1 MFAMV
6 RNATGHM
13 RRLFR
18 GDDGAAMVE
27 YGLLLGL
34 IVVVGVLTIQGLGQ
48 EVSTVFSVI
57 STKIGG
63 IVP

>member
-1 MFAMV
+1 MFAV
-6 RNATGHM
+6 VQNTTGHV

-18 GDDGAAMVE
+18 GDGGAAMVE

-48 EVSTVFSVI
+48 QVSTAFSVI
-57 STKIGG
+57 STKVAG
-63 IVP
+63 IIP

>member
-1 MFAMV
+1 MLTV
-6 RNATGHM
+6 VQNATGHV

-18 GDDGAAMVE
+18 GDHGAAMVE

-34 IVVVGVLTIQGLGQ
+34 IAVVGMLTIQGLGQ
-48 EVSTVFSVI
+48 QVSTAFSVM
-57 STKIGG
+57 STKIAG